1 MPYDRQYW
9 TDRLV
14 NTETGETI
22 QDGTRFTARR
32 MNHIEEGI
40 KDIDGVVIRL
50 ENRILYLH
58 AKITTGDRTA
68 GNSGIF
74 VDLFDGIQDAV
85 ISLDKTRT
93 TIQSISG
100 SNVTVASVTGFAVGQ
115 EVTLASVNN
124 QEERMITAINA
135 STKIITL
142 NAAPAATYSAN
153 AILARSTVEID
164 TAAKRMRRG
173 SIDTYSVKI
182 AVT

>member
-1 MPYDRQYW
+1 MPYERQYW

-40 KDIDGVVIRL
+40 KGIDGIVIKL

-85 ISLDKTRT
+85 IALDKTRT
-93 TIQSISG
+93 TIQSTSG
-100 SNVTVASVTGFAVGQ
+100 SNVAVAQITGFAVGQ
-115 EVTLASVNN
+115 EVTLASVTS
-124 QEERMITAINA
+124 QEERTITAIDPV
-135 STKIITL
+135 TRIITL
-142 NAAPAATYSAN
+142 NTAPTGTYTTN

-173 SIDTYSVKI
+173 TIDTYSVKI

>member
-1 MPYDRQYW
+1 MPYERQFW
-9 TDRLV
+9 VDRLV

-32 MNHIEEGI
+32 MNHMEEGI
-40 KDIDGVVIRL
+40 KGLDDIVIRM
-50 ENRILYLH
+50 ENRILHLH

-68 GNSGIF
+68 GNNGIF
-74 VDLFDGIQDAV
+74 VDTFDGIQDAV
-85 ISLDKTRT
+85 IALDKTKT
-93 TIQSISG
+93 SIQSVSG
-100 SNVTVASVTGFAVGQ
+100 TNVTVASVVGFTVGQ
-115 EVTLASVNN
+115 EVTLASVAN
-124 QEERMITAINA
+124 QEERIITAINT
-135 STKIITL
+135 STRVITL
-142 NAAPAATYSAN
+142 NTAPTSTYTEN